1 MRRAHLVSILA
12 AVALTAAFPAMTSAS
27 VWKHGNS
34 NVSQLVEIGLDG
46 AESFGVQGIAGAITC
61 EVSATLRTSGGSTG
75 TFTKYSLFACS
86 GSGGLANCVPL
97 ATESKG
103 LPWTVDV
110 NAADLTLTKM
120 RIRRTFSGK
129 GCPISETDLT
139 WNPTLVL
146 DTPASIFE
154 MEFFFESALYV
165 SAGLLQV
172 TSPNAGTYG
181 IG

>member
-1 MRRAHLVSILA
+1 MRRLFVSTLVVAALA
-12 AVALTAAFPAMTSAS
+12 AAFPAVTSATVWTHGGSPVSKS
-27 VWKHGNS
+27 VELS
-34 NVSQLVEIGLDG
+34 LDG
-46 AESFGVQGIAGAITC
+46 FESFGVRGITGAITC
-61 EVSATLRTSGGSTG
+61 EVSATLKTSGGSTG
-75 TFTKYSLFACS
+75 TITKYSLFACS

-129 GCPISETDLT
+129 GCPISEADVT

-146 DTPASIFE
+146 DSPASIFE
-154 MEFFFESALYV
+154 MEFFFETALYV

-172 TSPNAGTYG
+172 TPPNAGTYG